1 MPGMTTET
9 TAATRRAEVAAEL
22 ADRTMYELL
31 GAEAGIRAVVDR
43 FYELM
48 DTDAVFGPIRT
59 MHQPDLSPMRQGLY
73 EFLSGWL
80 GGPPL
85 YIQRT
90 GSPCLTGAHAP
101 FSIDEEARD
110 LWVLCMARAMA
121 DAGVELKYRELLDP
135 AFQGIAEMMRNV
147 R

>member
-1 MPGMTTET
+1 MTTAT
-9 TAATRRAEVAAEL
+9 TAAERRSEVAAEL
-22 ADRTMYELL
+22 ADRTMYDLL
-31 GAEAGIRAVVDR
+31 GAEEGIRRVVAR

-48 DTDAVFGPIRT
+48 DTDDVFAPIRR
-59 MHQPDLSPMRQGLY
+59 MHQPDLGPMRQGLF

-85 YIQRT
+85 FIQRT
-90 GSPCLTGAHAP
+90 GSPCLTEAHAP
-101 FSIDEEARD
+101 FAIDEEARD

-121 DAGVELKYRELLDP
+121 DAGVDLKYRELLEP